1 MTVGTLETKPLGSS
15 DLKVPV
21 VCLGTMTFGQ
31 QNTEEESFAIMDYC
45 LSRGVNWFDTAEL

>member
-1 MTVGTLETKPLGSS
+1 MEHRNLGSS

-21 VCLGTMTFGQ
+21 VCLGTMTFGN
-31 QNTEEESFAIMDYC
+31 QNNEEESFAIMDYC

>member
-1 MTVGTLETKPLGSS
+1 MTVTMETKNLGSS